1 MLLWVLFAALAA
13 ASALAIARPFLVGR
27 AESSGGM
34 ASAIYRAQLAEL
46 RQEADAGAIT
56 GADAEEARREIARRL
71 LAADAAEKAA
81 KPKGLKREPMIG
93 LGLTLIVPVVAL
105 VAYVALGRPDLPGEP
120 LASRDMDAAMRAAPL
135 DEVAESLFQR
145 LAMDPGHAEGW
156 LLLARTYMRLERYD
170 EAASAYGRAIDLM
183 GAEADAG
190 LFSAYGEALTLAAGG
205 RVTEAAAQAFQA
217 ALRLDPKDPPA
228 RFYLA
233 LRKSQGGDTAGAI
246 ADLKALLDETPADA
260 PQRPIIAAKVS
271 ELEGTV
277 APEIAENPQVQA
289 MVASLEAKLEAEP
302 ENLDGWLLLMTSYVR
317 LERVDD
323 ARAALSKAR
332 GIFKDDAA
340 ALEALSAKAKELGLE
355 I

>member
-13 ASALAIARPFLVGR
+13 ASALAVARPFLAGR
-27 AESSGGM
+27 SESSGGM
-34 ASAIYRAQLAEL
+34 SSAIYRAQLAEL
-46 RQEADAGAIT
+46 RQETEAGEIT
-56 GADAEEARREIARRL
+56 AADAEEARREIARRL
-71 LAADAAEKAA
+71 LAADAAEKAET
-81 KPKGLKREPMIG
+81 PKGMKREVAIG
-93 LGLTLIVPVVAL
+93 LGLTLIVPVAAL
-105 VAYVALGRPDLPGEP
+105 ALYVALGRPDLPGQP
-120 LASRDMDAAMRAAPL
+120 LAERDMEAAMRAAPL

-183 GAEADAG
+183 GTSADAG

-205 RVTEAAAQAFQA
+205 RVTEAAGQAFQA

-233 LRKSQGGDTAGAI
+233 LRKSQGGDTAGALD
-246 ADLKALLDETPADA
+246 DLKALLADTPEDA
-260 PQRPIIAAKVS
+260 PQRPIIAAKIA
-271 ELEGTV
+271 ELEGSADV
-277 APEIAENPQVQA
+277 RENPQVQA
-289 MVASLEAKLEAEP
+289 MVANLEAKLEAEP

-317 LERVDD
+317 LDRVDD
-323 ARAALSKAR
+323 ARAALAKAR
-332 GIFKDDAA
+332 AIFKDDAE
-340 ALEALSAKAKELGLE
+340 ALEAIGAKAKELGLE